1 MQGNREDGVANWS
14 SRGRCTAGPCRG
26 GVCAAGSGAPGE
38 GGGAGAQ
45 GLVGTA
51 FPTPHV
57 PVSPPVVLAYIMYI
71 VYTFRTPHV
80 ACHPVSLSVS
90 SLVPLND

>member
-1 MQGNREDGVANWS
+1 M
-14 SRGRCTAGPCRG
+14 
-26 GVCAAGSGAPGE
+26 
-38 GGGAGAQ
+38 GAQ